1 MANPIRPGLLANL
14 VVGGSLKVIDA
25 ALFQIEPIA
34 AGRPGGEASLNP
46 DAFGRLARS
55 TARALSELPAEP
67 RSDADA
73 FVLWREG
80 ESDLLV
86 RPGDLTARL
95 VDGIVAF
102 SLPVGCDQSGAT
114 QVHVSFFV
122 GAPNRPAGMVAA
134 TEQRPRGP
142 AAVVDVWGEQIVAFA
157 WRVLLEIA
165 VRLAADCGRDED
177 GAALLPAAMQASANG
192 FSVTP
197 MARHEMD
204 RVST

>member
-1 MANPIRPGLLANL
+1 MATRVRPGLLANL
-14 VVGGSLKVIDA
+14 AVGGTLKVIDA
-25 ALFQIEPIA
+25 GLFKLDPLP
-34 AGRPGGEASLNP
+34 AGRPSGDATLNAE
-46 DAFGRLARS
+46 AFGRLARS
-55 TARALSELPAEP
+55 TALAISELPAEP
-67 RSDADA
+67 RTDADA

-86 RPGDLTARL
+86 RPGGLSTRL

-102 SLPVGCDQSGAT
+102 SLPVNCDQTGLTA
-114 QVHVSFFV
+114 VHVSFFI

-134 TEQRPRGP
+134 TEQRSRGP
-142 AAVVDVWGEQIVAFA
+142 AAVVDVWGEQLVAFT

-177 GAALLPAAMQASANG
+177 GAPLLPAAMLATANG

-204 RVST
+204 RDGT